1 MSTLTKQLLLFTM
14 TVTYTKK
21 VLVTGGAGFIGCNF
35 LSYIVP
41 KYPQVH
47 FTCIDK
53 LNYAS
58 NSHIIKQLELLPN
71 FCFIQLDLSES
82 LEKLLDITRDTTDI
96 INFAAE
102 SCVDRS
108 FLEPLYF
115 TKNNIFATQNLLE
128 CHRLN
133 RNINYF
139 LHISTDEVYGE
150 LVSNVVED
158 DHLMNPTNP
167 YSASKAA
174 IDLIIQSY
182 QYSYKLPITI
192 LRPNNVYGP
201 LQYPEKIIPLTI
213 KCLHEKTPIPIHG
226 NGTNKRRYL
235 YVLDLVLAIEIIWKS
250 QQITTNQIYNVGGTD
265 ELDNN
270 SLVNLIMNVF
280 QTPGE
285 IQYVKDRKYNDSSYS
300 IDTTKLAALGWEP
313 KISITQ
319 GLELCK
325 QFSNLPIEQ

>member
-1 MSTLTKQLLLFTM
+1 M
-14 TVTYTKK
+14 TISYSKR
-21 VLVTGGAGFIGCNF
+21 VLVSGGAGFIGSNF
-35 LSYIVP
+35 LNYMVL
-41 KYPQVH
+41 KYPRIH

-58 NSHIIKQLELLPN
+58 NPYIMNQLESFPN
-71 FCFIQLDLSES
+71 FHFIQLDVSEC
-82 LEKLLDITRDTTDI
+82 LEQLLEITRDTTDI

-108 FLEPLYF
+108 FVDPLYF
-115 TKNNIFATQNLLE
+115 TKNNVLGTQNLLE
-128 CHRLN
+128 CLRCNH
-133 RNINYF
+133 NIKYF
-139 LHISTDEVYGE
+139 LHISTDEVYGDQH
-150 LVSNVVED
+150 SNVGED
-158 DHLMNPTNP
+158 EHFMNPTNP

-213 KCLHEKTPIPIHG
+213 KCLYENKPIPIHG
-226 NGTNKRRYL
+226 NGTQKRRYL
-235 YVLDLVLAIEIIWKS
+235 YVLDLVQAIEIVWEKHS
-250 QQITTNQIYNVGGTD
+250 MTTNQIYNVGGTD

-270 SLVNLIMNVF
+270 SLVKLIMKVY
-280 QTPGE
+280 QKPGE
-285 IQYVKDRKYNDSSYS
+285 IQYTEDRKYNDINYS
-300 IDTTKLAALGWEP
+300 IDTIKLTKLGWTP
-313 KISITQ
+313 QISITQ

-325 QFSNLPIEQ
+325 QFSNFPIK